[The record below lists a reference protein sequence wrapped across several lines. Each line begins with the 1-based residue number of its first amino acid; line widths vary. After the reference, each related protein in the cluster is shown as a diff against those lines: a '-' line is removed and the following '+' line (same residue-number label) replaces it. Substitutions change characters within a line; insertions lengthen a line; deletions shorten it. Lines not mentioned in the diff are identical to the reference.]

1 MKLSAAAPDI
11 VNQPVRSQLKTFFQD
26 QLSSDGTAQTVLDVE
41 TVFSIVAQV
50 YGSELCCAVEIP
62 AFSDGFFG
70 LPPNLEAETVGSV
83 RFASS
88 FGEQTCTEVSLAG
101 TTSQVANILV
111 GDAFRGRMV
120 NALGAPVDGLG
131 TLEGP
136 SNQARSLESR
146 APSIM
151 DRRSVHE
158 PFATGVTAIDAMIPI
173 GRGQRELIIGDRQTG
188 KTTVAVEAILN
199 QTDVVCV
206 YVAVGQKTSTVA
218 EMLAGLTQT
227 KDMSCVIVVLSG
239 ADEASTLQFLAPYT
253 GATIAEYFMY
263 LGTATCAIYDDLTK
277 QAVAYREMC
286 LLLRRPPAREAYP
299 GDVFYLH
306 ARLLERGAKLNDAL
320 GGGSMTA
327 LPVVETQEG
336 DVSAYIPTN
345 VISITDGQLFFS
357 ASLFNEGIRPA
368 INVGI
373 SVSRV
378 GSAAQP
384 KIMKQVAGQLKLQLA
399 QFTELQAFSQFASDL
414 DASTQKLLLRGSQLR
429 ELLKQSPGQPCSVL
443 QQVAL
448 IYTGTRTDRSRL
460 TQLHSVVHF
469 GQSLHL
475 SGGITLQCMDE
486 ANVFHRAIKLD
497 GFIDPRVPLRMC
509 YLCRHLTQVAL
520 RHIRL

>member
-1 MKLSAAAPDI
+1 M
-11 VNQPVRSQLKTFFQD
+11 
-26 QLSSDGTAQTVLDVE
+26 
-41 TVFSIVAQV
+41 
-50 YGSELCCAVEIP
+50 
-62 AFSDGFFG
+62 
-70 LPPNLEAETVGSV
+70 
-83 RFASS
+83 
-88 FGEQTCTEVSLAG
+88 
-101 TTSQVANILV
+101 
-111 GDAFRGRMV
+111 
-120 NALGAPVDGLG
+120 
-131 TLEGP
+131 
-136 SNQARSLESR
+136 
-146 APSIM
+146 
-151 DRRSVHE
+151 
-158 PFATGVTAIDAMIPI
+158 
-173 GRGQRELIIGDRQTG
+173 
-188 KTTVAVEAILN
+188 
-199 QTDVVCV
+199 
-206 YVAVGQKTSTVA
+206 
-218 EMLAGLTQT
+218 
-227 KDMSCVIVVLSG
+227 IVVLSG

-368 INVGI
+368 INIGI

-429 ELLKQSPGQPCSVL
+429 ELLKQSPGQPYSVL
-443 QQVAL
+443 QQVSL
-448 IYTGTRTDRSRL
+448 IYTGTRTDYL
-460 TQLHSVVHF
+460 EDIPLNSVQVTKLKLVEHF
-469 GQSLHL
+469 GQASSLA
-475 SGGITLQCMDE
+475 SG
-486 ANVFHRAIKLD
+486 
-497 GFIDPRVPLRMC
+497 
-509 YLCRHLTQVAL
+509 
-520 RHIRL
+520 

>member
-1 MKLSAAAPDI
+1 
-11 VNQPVRSQLKTFFQD
+11 
-26 QLSSDGTAQTVLDVE
+26 
-41 TVFSIVAQV
+41 
-50 YGSELCCAVEIP
+50 
-62 AFSDGFFG
+62 
-70 LPPNLEAETVGSV
+70 
-83 RFASS
+83 
-88 FGEQTCTEVSLAG
+88 
-101 TTSQVANILV
+101 
-111 GDAFRGRMV
+111 MV

-131 TLEGP
+131 TLEDP
-136 SNQARSLESR
+136 SNQSRSLESR

-158 PFATGVTAIDAMIPI
+158 PFATGVTAVDAMIPI

-188 KTTVAVEAILN
+188 KTTVAVDAILN

-218 EMLAGLTQT
+218 EMLAGLTKS

-306 ARLLERGAKLNDAL
+306 ARLLYRGAKLNDAL

-327 LPVVETQEG
+327 LPVE
-336 DVSAYIPTN
+336 
-345 VISITDGQLFFS
+345 
-357 ASLFNEGIRPA
+357 
-368 INVGI
+368 
-373 SVSRV
+373 
-378 GSAAQP
+378 
-384 KIMKQVAGQLKLQLA
+384 VAGQLKLQLA

-429 ELLKQSPGQPCSVL
+429 ELLKQSPGQPYSVL

-448 IYTGTRTDRSRL
+448 IYTGTRTDYL
-460 TQLHSVVHF
+460 EDIPLNSVQAAKLKLVEHF
-469 GQSLHL
+469 GQVSSLATGSLGSLNDIEDELKDQCKDVVAACSNKDLGSWVVGHDDL
-475 SGGITLQCMDE
+475 SGQVNILGEIYLIRERTLDSSLQSWGLM
-486 ANVFHRAIKLD
+486 AYHAILAFLSAPPKIV
-497 GFIDPRVPLRMC
+497 GGPSQFC
-509 YLCRHLTQVAL
+509 H
-520 RHIRL
+520 

>member
-1 MKLSAAAPDI
+1 
-11 VNQPVRSQLKTFFQD
+11 
-26 QLSSDGTAQTVLDVE
+26 
-41 TVFSIVAQV
+41 
-50 YGSELCCAVEIP
+50 
-62 AFSDGFFG
+62 
-70 LPPNLEAETVGSV
+70 
-83 RFASS
+83 
-88 FGEQTCTEVSLAG
+88 
-101 TTSQVANILV
+101 
-111 GDAFRGRMV
+111 
-120 NALGAPVDGLG
+120 
-131 TLEGP
+131 
-136 SNQARSLESR
+136 
-146 APSIM
+146 
-151 DRRSVHE
+151 
-158 PFATGVTAIDAMIPI
+158 MIPI

-188 KTTVAVEAILN
+188 KTTVAVDAILN
-199 QTDVVCV
+199 QTDALCV

-218 EMLAGLTQT
+218 EMISGLARI
-227 KDMSCVIVVLSG
+227 KDMSSVVIVLSG

-263 LGTATCAIYDDLTK
+263 QGIATCTVYDDLTK
-277 QAVAYREMC
+277 HAIGYREMC

-327 LPVVETQEG
+327 LPIVETQEG

-399 QFTELQAFSQFASDL
+399 QFTELQAFAQFASDL
-414 DASTQKLLLRGSQLR
+414 DASTQRLLLRGTQLR
-429 ELLKQSPGQPCSVL
+429 ELLKQAPGQPYSVL

-448 IYTGTRTDRSRL
+448 IYIGTRTD
-460 TQLHSVVHF
+460 
-469 GQSLHL
+469 
-475 SGGITLQCMDE
+475 
-486 ANVFHRAIKLD
+486 
-497 GFIDPRVPLRMC
+497 
-509 YLCRHLTQVAL
+509 YLARIPVTQVQDVKNQLLERFNDRCAL
-520 RHIRL
+520 ASTTLGSLSDIEDDLKGECRDIFSVI

>member
-1 MKLSAAAPDI
+1 MVSI
-11 VNQPVRSQLKTFFQD
+11 G
-26 QLSSDGTAQTVLDVE
+26 DGIAK
-41 TVFSIVAQV
+41 V
-50 YGSELCCAVEIP
+50 YGCEACLAGELLE
-62 AFSDGFFG
+62 FSDGSFG
-70 LPPNLEAETVGSV
+70 LALNLEAETVGAV

-88 FGEQTCTEVSLAG
+88 FGEQTCTEGSLVR

-111 GDAFRGRMV
+111 GDTFRGRMV

-131 TLEGP
+131 TLEDP
-136 SNQARSLESR
+136 SNQSRSLESR

-158 PFATGVTAIDAMIPI
+158 PFATGVTAVDAMIPI

-188 KTTVAVEAILN
+188 KTTVAVDAILN

-218 EMLAGLTQT
+218 EMLAGLTQS

-263 LGTATCAIYDDLTK
+263 LGIATVAIYDDLTK

-306 ARLLERGAKLNDAL
+306 ARLLERGAKLNDEL

-429 ELLKQSPGQPCSVL
+429 ELLKQSPGQPYSVL

-448 IYTGTRTDRSRL
+448 IYTGTRTDYLEDIPLNSL
-460 TQLHSVVHF
+460 QVTKLKLVEHF
-469 GQSLHL
+469 GQVSSLANGAVGSL
-475 SGGITLQCMDE
+475 NDIEDELKDQCKDVVM
-486 ANVFHRAIKLD
+486 AS
-497 GFIDPRVPLRMC
+497 
-509 YLCRHLTQVAL
+509 TT
-520 RHIRL
+520 